1 MYNECMLNIVN
12 KSRYNDLKD
21 YYPYLEEYYQK
32 TLEVLQIEDNYV
44 LSLIICGPITIK
56 RINRDYRNKDAVT
69 DVISFA
75 LLDNEDAVEY
85 EDCIELGDLP
95 EHIARCVGNQESQ
108 PEAPVA
114 EIVQPKAES
123 ESSSVEIHPAADYTN
138 KTFKEAKEAWLASF
152 EGEYIRALLE
162 RNNYNIS
169 QASRESEIDRK
180 YFRKLM
186 KKYGIANSS
195 NDAGDADGDED

>member
-1 MYNECMLNIVN
+1 MLNIVN

-32 TLEVLQIEDNYV
+32 TLEILQIEDNYV

-85 EDCIELGDLP
+85 EDCIELGD
-95 EHIARCVGNQESQ
+95 IFINRQRVFSQ
-108 PEAPVA
+108 
-114 EIVQPKAES
+114 
-123 ESSSVEIHPAADYTN
+123 
-138 KTFKEAKEAWLASF
+138 AKEYGHSVKREFVFLF
-152 EGEYIRALLE
+152 VHGLLHLLGYDHMNKE
-162 RNNYNIS
+162 DEEKMFSLQRQIV
-169 QASRESEIDRK
+169 
-180 YFRKLM
+180 
-186 KKYGIANSS
+186 
-195 NDAGDADGDED
+195 GDLK